1 MRLVFSRAV
10 LTAFVVVAAGAGCGT
25 PTVDFDVPISAETSL
40 EGAGL
45 IDQILGNFGFAD
57 FANVDLE
64 ASQEFKN
71 EDVRREQVVDAR
83 MTFLNLSIKSPQGAN
98 FDWLDSVKFSVAADG
113 EDTVEAASATIDNG
127 ETDVSLDVNDVD
139 LSPFVRSETMEIT
152 TEADARSPPN
162 DTTITVNLNFK
173 IKAEVL

>member
-1 MRLVFSRAV
+1 MRSVASRSALVAV
-10 LTAFVVVAAGAGCGT
+10 AVAAVTGCGT

-45 IDQILGNFGFAD
+45 IDQLLGDFGFAD

-83 MTFLNLSIKSPQGAN
+83 LTFLNLTIQSPQGAN
-98 FDWLDSVKFSVAADG
+98 FDWLDSITFSVAADG
-113 EDTVEAASATIDNG
+113 EDTVEAASATVDDG
-127 ETDVSLDVNDVD
+127 QTAVACDVNDVD
-139 LSPFVRSETMEIT
+139 LSPFVRAAKMEIT
-152 TEADARSPPN
+152 TAADARSPPN
-162 DTTITVNLNFK
+162 DTTIKVDLNFK